1 MTALTQ
7 QNRMRL
13 TAIKSS
19 IAAARR
25 ALLLHD
31 TSGAAFTAKLT
42 SEAFGHGYSRVA
54 ASREWLKNA
63 GQNRFVLLREL
74 QDALARLR
82 AFCVE
87 TDAPVKLNFR
97 PEQVPAALT
106 FIEKLLEGATT

>member
-1 MTALTQ
+1 VNALSQ
-7 QNRMRL
+7 QERQRL
-13 TAIKSS
+13 VAIRTAIALS
-19 IAAARR
+19 RR

-31 TSGAAFTAKLT
+31 TSGAAFTAKLMAG
-42 SEAFGHGYSRVA
+42 AFGHGYSRVA

-63 GQNRFVLLREL
+63 GQNRFALLREI

-87 TDAPVKLNFR
+87 IDTPVKFNFR

-106 FIEKLLEGATT
+106 FIDNLLEGEPT